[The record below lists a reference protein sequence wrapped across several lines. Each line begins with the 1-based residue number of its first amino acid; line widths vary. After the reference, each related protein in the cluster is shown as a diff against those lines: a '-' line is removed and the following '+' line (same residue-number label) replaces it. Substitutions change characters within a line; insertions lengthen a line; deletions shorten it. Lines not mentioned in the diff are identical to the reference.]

1 MGAEERQTFRS
12 RLIAVRNSIFRCAG
26 AIAIGVAIASFF
38 SVDILKLMAA
48 PLKNALG
55 PEGTMIYT
63 GLTEMIWTYI
73 KIAFIFGIVLAV
85 PYLFYE
91 IWRFVPEG
99 PKKIGAR
106 DVVPIIIIS
115 CFLFM
120 AGAIFGYIFVIP
132 VAFKFFLSFANENIQ
147 ALPSVQEY
155 MSLSFK
161 FYIAFGIVFE
171 VPVLVFFLSRIG
183 FVSVEGFRR
192 NRKYA
197 ILMAF
202 IIGAILSPDVI
213 SQCMMAIP
221 IILLYEVG
229 IIVSWISG
237 KRREEK
243 QKG

>member
-12 RLIAVRNSIFRCAG
+12 RLMVVRNSFFRCAG

-38 SVDILKLMAA
+38 SVDILRLMAS
-48 PLKNALG
+48 PLKKALG

-63 GLTEMIWTYI
+63 GLTDMIWIYI
-73 KIAFIFGIVLAV
+73 KIAFISGVILSV

-99 PKKIGAR
+99 PKKASTRGMLP
-106 DVVPIIIIS
+106 VLIIS

-120 AGAIFGYIFVIP
+120 AGAVFGYIFVIP
-132 VAFKFFLSFANENIQ
+132 FAFKFFLSFANENIQ

-171 VPVLVFFLSRIG
+171 VPVLVFFLSWIG
-183 FVSVEGFRR
+183 FVSVDGFRR

-197 ILMAF
+197 ILLAF

-243 QKG
+243 KKA